1 MLAHPSDNLIISE
14 QEKGCK
20 VMEDKNTQTMA
31 NKKWQEKNREHTRY
45 LRNRSTARNFIK
57 KQATAGDIQELETL
71 IEIRKKELKN
81 L

>member
-1 MLAHPSDNLIISE
+1 
-14 QEKGCK
+14 
-20 VMEDKNTQTMA
+20 METAKQTEA

-57 KQATAGDIQELETL
+57 KQATDEDIQELEIL
-71 IEIRKKELKN
+71 IISRKKELKN